1 MKKAVL
7 FNWQTKEYE
16 IYSYEELEKLKQELI
31 NKGINKDDI
40 ENNEIIAELIKEEE
54 ETKMTLNQIDQ

>member
-1 MKKAVL
+1 
-7 FNWQTKEYE
+7 
-16 IYSYEELEKLKQELI
+16 LI

-54 ETKMTLNQIDQ
+54 ETKMTLN